1 MAKVVKS
8 HALSAIG
15 LTAFK
20 KTSEVEKPSVYR
32 VDNFNLLLS
41 LQVGWFDAIGIF
53 CCESDMLNFYVS
65 RQASYTVSAQS
76 LRFLADSGFDFNKQI
91 RLGLPYTTGN
101 AEVKCSSFWYL
112 G

>member
-41 LQVGWFDAIGIF
+41 LQVGWFDAIGMF
-53 CCESDMLNFYVS
+53 SCEVRYADICMCPV
-65 RQASYTVSAQS
+65 RQAILLV
-76 LRFLADSGFDFNKQI
+76 R
-91 RLGLPYTTGN
+91 R
-101 AEVKCSSFWYL
+101 V
-112 G
+112 